1 MIKIRS
7 IKIVDLMDVVE
18 AAGEDAWA
26 GNPIWNEMIDHGQD
40 FGPAFVND
48 SIFKYTL
55 PSINGEKL
63 SPVQQRIKSI
73 CWAAMED
80 EDTIYFN
87 VCW

>member
-1 MIKIRS
+1 MIKIRT

-18 AAGEDAWA
+18 AAGEGGWS
-26 GNPIWNEMIDHGQD
+26 GNPIWDEMIRHGED
-40 FGPAFVND
+40 YGRPFRND
-48 SIFKYTL
+48 SVFEYTL